1 MTTVTIS
8 AIKEEILKQNPDLT
22 EKQVEFMPIS
32 IRLFGAPKVETP
44 AEEGNNETEGG
55 TTESTVTEASSISIN
70 TEHGIAIISLS

>member
-32 IRLFGAPKVETP
+32 IRLFGTPKEEIPT
-44 AEEGNNETEGG
+44 EEGNRETEGS

-70 TEHGIAIISLS
+70 SENGIAIISLS